1 MCLVPFLLPYH
12 QPPVL
17 SFFPEW
23 LAAAL
28 GVAAVLTLLLARDAR
43 ALPWP
48 APAGWLIAL
57 AVFLAARAAS
67 GGHPYYQLPLL
78 AALYVLY
85 AVLMIRLGAHLAA
98 SLGVERT
105 TLALAAFL
113 LVGAL
118 ANSMA
123 GVIQFYGHPR
133 LFADVIAELHG
144 SRVYGNIAQPNLYAN
159 YLALGEGALLFLWVR
174 DRVRTS
180 YAVPA
185 LTLLLLGG
193 ALSGSRGTVLYAIWY
208 AVLGLLAVRIR
219 DGAPARRLRTRR
231 YRSRSGERCQTL
243 AGRSA
248 TLLGAMPR
256 TLRGRRVCDREPLLI
271 GRAGTRR

>member
-98 SLGVERT
+98 SL
-105 TLALAAFL
+105 
-113 LVGAL
+113 
-118 ANSMA
+118 S
-123 GVIQFYGHPR
+123 
-133 LFADVIAELHG
+133 
-144 SRVYGNIAQPNLYAN
+144 
-159 YLALGEGALLFLWVR
+159 
-174 DRVRTS
+174 
-180 YAVPA
+180 
-185 LTLLLLGG
+185 
-193 ALSGSRGTVLYAIWY
+193 
-208 AVLGLLAVRIR
+208 
-219 DGAPARRLRTRR
+219 APAGAV
-231 YRSRSGERCQTL
+231 SGARD
-243 AGRSA
+243 SS
-248 TLLGAMPR
+248 
-256 TLRGRRVCDREPLLI
+256 
-271 GRAGTRR
+271 